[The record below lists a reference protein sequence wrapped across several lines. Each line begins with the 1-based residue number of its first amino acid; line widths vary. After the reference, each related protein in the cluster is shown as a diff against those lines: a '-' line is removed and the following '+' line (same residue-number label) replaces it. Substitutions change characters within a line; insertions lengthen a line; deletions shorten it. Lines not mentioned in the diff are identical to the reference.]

1 MLARLALLAA
11 LPAVL
16 MILGACGSSSIRG
29 DGAPSSGSIRIPD
42 LPDDPVPRPEP
53 LSRYGNG
60 PDYEVFGKRY
70 TVMPTSADYQE
81 RGVASWYGKKFH
93 GRLTSNRE
101 PYDMYQM
108 TAAHKS
114 LPLPTYVRVRNL
126 KNNKSAI
133 VRVND
138 RGPFVHNRIIDLSY
152 AAAMKL
158 DMIRD
163 GTSLVEVTAINF
175 DEPGLDAPGSDRPTR
190 QTVPPNPPPTTAID
204 NDAPTTQTPRV
215 EQEDHIKGS
224 STQES
229 SIYVQ
234 VGAFG
239 DRANAERRLA
249 MLWSA
254 GINDAFI
261 YEDLTG
267 DVALLRVRI
276 GPVNDV
282 VQYDL
287 LVEEL
292 ETIGITDPYLFVE

>member
-11 LPAVL
+11 LSVALL
-16 MILGACGSSSIRG
+16 MLSACGGSNIKG
-29 DGAPSSGSIRIPD
+29 DGAPSSGGIRIPG

-60 PDYEVFGKRY
+60 PNYEVFGKRY
-70 TVMPTSADYQE
+70 TVMPSSANYQE

-101 PYDMYQM
+101 PYDMNQM

-126 KNNKSAI
+126 KNNKSVI

-138 RGPFVHNRIIDLSY
+138 RGPFAHNRIIDLSY
-152 AAAMKL
+152 AAATKL

-163 GTSLVEVTAINF
+163 GTSLVEVTAISF
-175 DEPGLDAPGSDRPTR
+175 DEPEGDRPTS
-190 QTVPPNPPPTTAID
+190 QTVPPSPPPAEAVA
-204 NDAPTTQTPRV
+204 NEAPVTQT
-215 EQEDHIKGS
+215 
-224 STQES
+224 TQES
-229 SIYVQ
+229 HTQESDTQEGHTQESNVYLQ

-267 DVALLRVRI
+267 DAAMLRVRI

>member
-11 LPAVL
+11 LLV
-16 MILGACGSSSIRG
+16 LGACGSNLRG
-29 DGAPSSGSIRIPD
+29 DGAPSSGSMRIPD

-70 TVMPTSADYQE
+70 TVMPTSANYQE

-126 KNNKSAI
+126 KNNKSVI

-138 RGPFVHNRIIDLSY
+138 RGPFVHNRIIDVSY

-175 DEPGLDAPGSDRPTR
+175 DEPGFDEPGGDRPTR
-190 QTVPPNPPPTTAID
+190 QTVPPSPPPATVVASA
-204 NDAPTTQTPRV
+204 APATQTAPAG
-215 EQEDHIKGS
+215 QENS
-224 STQES
+224 SPASNVQES
-229 SIYVQ
+229 DIYVQ

-267 DVALLRVRI
+267 DATLLRVRI